1 MRARAKI
8 VENARER
15 DEIEM
20 QRVRL
25 LELANMNEQQR
36 LERQAQFKRVRNDN
50 GTRHKMIRTVRILS
64 PCDDEKTRFWAC
76 YNYSY

>member
-36 LERQAQFKRVRNDN
+36 LERQAQFKRVRNERARDI
-50 GTRHKMIRTVRILS
+50 K
-64 PCDDEKTRFWAC
+64 
-76 YNYSY
+76 